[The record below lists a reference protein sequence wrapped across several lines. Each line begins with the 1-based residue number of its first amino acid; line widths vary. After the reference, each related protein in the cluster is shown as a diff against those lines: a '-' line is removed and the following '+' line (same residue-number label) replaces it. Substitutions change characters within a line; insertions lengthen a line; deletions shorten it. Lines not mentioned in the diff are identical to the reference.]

1 MKNVGINLGFV
12 LVIIGLGI
20 LGYMNFKKSFLIDQQ
35 NAKIETQLEANKKL
49 VAKYD
54 SLTKARKDSIV
65 TIDHYIYA
73 KEKAKE
79 AAKEEVRNTSNVDSV
94 IANYEKFRPGLS
106 GMKAIDSNNV
116 NTPKEEVKFVTEKFI
131 DLNFLNNIK
140 VPGIEE
146 QIGIWKRICADRESV
161 ISLKDN
167 SINLLMDEV
176 KNLTPTFWDKVLKW
190 LIIIGSLGAG
200 YLIGA

>member
-20 LGYMNFKKSFLIDQQ
+20 LGYLNFKKNFLIDQQ
-35 NAKIETQLEANKKL
+35 NAKIETQLEENKKL

-54 SLTKARKDSIV
+54 SLTKARIDSV
-65 TIDHYIYA
+65 VKIDHYIYIKG
-73 KEKAKE
+73 KEKEKT
-79 AAKEEVRNTSNVDSV
+79 KEEIKNTSNVDSV
-94 IANYEKFRPGLS
+94 IANYEKFRPGES
-106 GMKAIDSNNV
+106 GMKAIDSNSINV
-116 NTPKEEVKFVTEKFI
+116 PKEEVKFVTGKFI

-140 VPGIEE
+140 VPGLEE
-146 QIGIWKRICADRESV
+146 QIGILKRICTDRESV

-167 SINLLMDEV
+167 SINLLKEEV
-176 KNLTPTFWDKVLKW
+176 ENLTPTFWDKVLKW

-200 YLIGA
+200 YLIGT

>member
-20 LGYMNFKKSFLIDQQ
+20 LGYLNFKKNFLIDQQ
-35 NAKIETQLEANKKL
+35 KAKIEFQLKENEKIIVKL
-49 VAKYD
+49 EM
-54 SLTKARKDSIV
+54 LTKARKDSIV
-65 TIDHYIYA
+65 TIDNYIYI
-73 KEKAKE
+73 KEKKKE
-79 AAKEEVRNTSNVDSV
+79 DIKTQIQNTVGNDS
-94 IANYEKFRPGLS
+94 IISNYETYRPGES
-106 GMKAIDSNNV
+106 GMKAIDSNSINV
-116 NTPKEEVKFVTEKFI
+116 PKEEVKFVTGKFI

-140 VPGIEE
+140 VPGLEE

-167 SINLLMDEV
+167 SINLLMEEV
-176 KNLTPTFWDKVLKW
+176 ENLTPTFWGKVLKW

-200 YLIGA
+200 YLVGT